1 MLETILKH
9 IANTSR
15 TLTKYD
21 LPILAIQRSYQTLC
35 WRPVGYDFMDTGTPQ
50 MSCQASGAYGP
61 TAEEMLPRLHESVNC
76 QLWGILKGILRVNIT
91 YIYIYIYIQIYT
103 LYIMISLSVCNSAR
117 KEKTLWYT
125 SSSLLVSSSSSSIY
139 SLQAENL
146 HKQHWVT
153 RLDKL
158 QGGLSWIIT
167 GATQAPQF
175 PP

>member
-50 MSCQASGAYGP
+50 MSCQASGVYGP

-76 QLWGILKGILRVNIT
+76 QL
-91 YIYIYIYIQIYT
+91 
-103 LYIMISLSVCNSAR
+103 
-117 KEKTLWYT
+117 
-125 SSSLLVSSSSSSIY
+125 
-139 SLQAENL
+139 
-146 HKQHWVT
+146 
-153 RLDKL
+153 
-158 QGGLSWIIT
+158 
-167 GATQAPQF
+167 
-175 PP
+175 